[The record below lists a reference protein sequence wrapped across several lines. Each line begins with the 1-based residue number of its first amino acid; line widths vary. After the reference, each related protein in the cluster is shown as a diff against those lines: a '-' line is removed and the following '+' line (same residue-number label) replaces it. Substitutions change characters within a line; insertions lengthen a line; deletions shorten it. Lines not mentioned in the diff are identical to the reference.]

1 MGLLTD
7 ISIKAILGQ
16 TQYTIRGHP
25 FPSSRQPLLK
35 ARAVADAEHSLA
47 LKAVA
52 EWADETCTDNKHQDP
67 NSGAYVPVSHRECP
81 DCIAEFFDGIGEGKM
96 AGEEK

>member
-1 MGLLTD
+1 MSLLTD

-16 TQYTIRGHP
+16 TQYTTRGHP

-47 LKAVA
+47 LKTVA
-52 EWADETCTDNKHQDP
+52 EWLDGTCTEHWTE
-67 NSGAYVPVSHRECP
+67 SMHRRNCTF
-81 DCIAEFFDGIGEGKM
+81 CISALMNNGFEGKM
-96 AGEEK
+96 PGEE